1 MCVWRRRILLKA
13 KGLET
18 GQGRRDFFVPNPEF
32 SLGVHTWEFFSL
44 GVFCKNLLK
53 SHILSLVCV
62 KSCLH
67 RGLFHPN
74 GCVEPQSV
82 KCHYGQQKDPSMGTG
97 VLAGMPVAFTSRLEI
112 VTRTSEFLHCPG
124 VVHISLEKSLN
135 GFGYLL
141 SRLC

>member
-1 MCVWRRRILLKA
+1 MQKSLKISYSESSLCEILLA
-13 KGLET
+13 SV
-18 GQGRRDFFVPNPEF
+18 D
-32 SLGVHTWEFFSL
+32 
-44 GVFCKNLLK
+44 
-53 SHILSLVCV
+53 
-62 KSCLH
+62 
-67 RGLFHPN
+67 GLFPPD